1 MRILSNLPIRLKL
14 TAIVA
19 ISVIGLGVMGLSG
32 LLQVRDALVAE
43 RQVQTRHVVDVVH
56 SQVARLVAEAEAGR
70 LTREAA
76 QAAAL
81 AAIAAARYDTDN
93 YLWVHD
99 FSNRMVMHPVKSELN
114 GQDMSAAIDPNGK
127 RLFVEMTAAAR
138 RDGGGFVDYL
148 WPKPGFAV
156 PQGKI
161 SYVKAVP
168 AWGWVIGSGA
178 YVDDIE
184 SRLRAEVVRVSAI
197 GGAIATVVIALCWLI
212 GEHLLQSLL
221 RVGRTLRALT
231 SGDLTVDLAD
241 RARRD
246 EIGRMF
252 DSLAVVRDG
261 EAARRDLE
269 AERQRAQAAKDR
281 RQAAVEALTLG
292 FDHSVKSLLAGTTT
306 AAQELR
312 EVAQAMAGVAED
324 TSSRSAAAAA
334 AAEQAAANVRT
345 VAATAEQLARSEVE
359 ISRQITR
366 SSRLAKAA
374 STEAERIA
382 GIAAGLAE
390 ATHRIGDVV
399 ALINEIASRTNL
411 LALNATI
418 EAARAGDAGKGFA
431 VVANEVKSLANQTAK
446 ATGRITAQIGAV
458 QGATTD
464 AVGAISGFR
473 QAIVEIDDAAAAITV
488 AVAQQGAAT
497 RDIALN
503 VQQAAA
509 GTQQV
514 WQAIGGVAE
523 GARIAARFAGT
534 TRASADALAAGANVL
549 RGEVDTFLGGVREA

>member
-197 GGAIATVVIALCWLI
+197 GGAIASIVRQMDNNV
-212 GEHLLQSLL
+212 
-221 RVGRTLRALT
+221 R
-231 SGDLTVDLAD
+231 
-241 RARRD
+241 
-246 EIGRMF
+246 
-252 DSLAVVRDG
+252 DSL
-261 EAARRDLE
+261 
-269 AERQRAQAAKDR
+269 
-281 RQAAVEALTLG
+281 
-292 FDHSVKSLLAGTTT
+292 
-306 AAQELR
+306 
-312 EVAQAMAGVAED
+312 
-324 TSSRSAAAAA
+324 
-334 AAEQAAANVRT
+334 
-345 VAATAEQLARSEVE
+345 
-359 ISRQITR
+359 
-366 SSRLAKAA
+366 
-374 STEAERIA
+374 
-382 GIAAGLAE
+382 
-390 ATHRIGDVV
+390 
-399 ALINEIASRTNL
+399 
-411 LALNATI
+411 
-418 EAARAGDAGKGFA
+418 
-431 VVANEVKSLANQTAK
+431 
-446 ATGRITAQIGAV
+446 
-458 QGATTD
+458 
-464 AVGAISGFR
+464 
-473 QAIVEIDDAAAAITV
+473 
-488 AVAQQGAAT
+488 
-497 RDIALN
+497 
-503 VQQAAA
+503 
-509 GTQQV
+509 
-514 WQAIGGVAE
+514 GG
-523 GARIAARFAGT
+523 
-534 TRASADALAAGANVL
+534 S
-549 RGEVDTFLGGVREA
+549 